1 MGTKKQRELPQ
12 LSDAE
17 IHIKKCYEY
26 AERGI
31 EEIKMSEFSDLLN
44 RIILT
49 KDILSTK
56 FRELYPNR
64 NTQKPFSD
72 EMSDMIIEI
81 FDEHFP
87 RYKLWTRETPCV
99 WYRQCYC
106 YFMRKYTTTSFRIIG
121 LPWNANHSTMCHSEN
136 TVKRELACESNVY
149 VEIVDFVENKIQ
161 EKLAKRT
168 IKIENHE

>member
-17 IHIKKCYEY
+17 LHIKKCFEY

-31 EEIKMSEFSDLLN
+31 EDIKMSEFSDLLN
-44 RIILT
+44 RIILI
-49 KDILSTK
+49 KDIIATK
-56 FRELYPNR
+56 FRDLYPER
-64 NTQKPFSD
+64 NTAKPFSD
-72 EMSDMIIEI
+72 EMNDLIKQI

-87 RYKLWTRETPCV
+87 RYKIRTRETPSV

-106 YFMRKYTTTSFRIIG
+106 YFMRKYTTTSFRVIG
-121 LPWNANHSTMCHSEN
+121 LPWDMDHSTISHSEN

-149 VEIVDFVENKIQ
+149 VEIINFVEEKIKD
-161 EKLAKRT
+161 KLEKRT
-168 IKIENHE
+168 DIIENY